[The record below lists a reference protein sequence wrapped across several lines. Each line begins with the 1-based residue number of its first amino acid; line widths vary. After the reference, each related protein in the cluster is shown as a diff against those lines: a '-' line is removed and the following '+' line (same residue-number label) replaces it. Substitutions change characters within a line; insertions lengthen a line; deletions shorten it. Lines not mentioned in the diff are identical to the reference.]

1 MERLIEA
8 IQEIPEVA
16 ELLRSA
22 ESGGCPAAMTGL
34 GPVHRAHMG
43 AALLRGGA
51 SALLALCADEGEAR
65 RMAADLQAFTG
76 EEAVVLPGREFRS
89 TLRQSPPGAGR
100 NSAWR
105 RSTASPPAKRGSSR
119 LRLTPWPSAPCP
131 KSSCC
136 RPSAPCGRAMPPNR
150 RSWRSICSAA
160 ATAAA
165 SRWRAQASLP
175 CVAAFST
182 CSAPAWRRR
191 ARGVFRRRSGRHG
204 CL

>member
-1 MERLIEA
+1 DRRRRGGIHRKNQQQCAPFPRRARTAIARLREKEEPMERLIEA

-76 EEAVVLPGREFRS
+76 EEAVVLPGREF
-89 TLRQSPPGAGR
+89 
-100 NSAWR
+100 
-105 RSTASPPAKRGSSR
+105 
-119 LRLTPWPSAPCP
+119 
-131 KSSCC
+131 
-136 RPSAPCGRAMPPNR
+136 
-150 RSWRSICSAA
+150 
-160 ATAAA
+160 
-165 SRWRAQASLP
+165 
-175 CVAAFST
+175 
-182 CSAPAWRRR
+182 
-191 ARGVFRRRSGRHG
+191 
-204 CL
+204 

>member
-76 EEAVVLPGREFRS
+76 EEAVVLPGREFRFHPAAVTS
-89 TLRQSPPGAGR
+89 RGWEEQRLAALYRIAAGEARIIAATPDALAQRTMPKEQLLSAVRTLRPGD
-100 NSAWR
+100 
-105 RSTASPPAKRGSSR
+105 TAEPADLAEQL
-119 LRLTPWPSAPCP
+119 LR
-131 KSSCC
+131 
-136 RPSAPCGRAMPPNR
+136 CG
-150 RSWRSICSAA
+150 
-160 ATAAA
+160 
-165 SRWRAQASLP
+165 
-175 CVAAFST
+175 
-182 CSAPAWRRR
+182 
-191 ARGVFRRRSGRHG
+191 
-204 CL
+204 

>member
-76 EEAVVLPGREFRS
+76 EEAVVLPGREFRFHPAAVTAATPDALAQRTMPKEQLLS
-89 TLRQSPPGAGR
+89 AVRTLRPGDAAEPAELAEHLLRCGYSR
-100 NSAWR
+100 CEQVEGPGQFALR
-105 RSTASPPAKRGSSR
+105 GGILDVFGPGMASPVRGK
-119 LRLTPWPSAPCP
+119 CE
-131 KSSCC
+131 KC
-136 RPSAPCGRAMPPNR
+136 
-150 RSWRSICSAA
+150 AA
-160 ATAAA
+160 AAGG
-165 SRWRAQASLP
+165 RG
-175 CVAAFST
+175 
-182 CSAPAWRRR
+182 AP
-191 ARGVFRRRSGRHG
+191 GDG
-204 CL
+204 